1 MTITQRLKQLLVYET
16 LKDSQKESKQDI
28 INSDGW
34 LWKDRIMKLITGEIQ
49 TRISNHASFMIQ
61 TNHMVADH
69 VIDEMMTMKIW
80 VSSWTSPVSIK
91 VAIFDKKVATFN
103 KKLGTF
109 NKKGNF
115 WRKKWQF
122 LTKKFRWRLR
132 FWKSC
137 WWFDQ
142 IWQKESS
149 SRSPS
154 NHDRLQKMGGKI
166 RWPMPCREER

>member
-80 VSSWTSPVSIK
+80 VSSWTSPFSIK

-115 WRKKWQF
+115 WRKNGNF
-122 LTKKFRWRLR
+122 
-132 FWKSC
+132 
-137 WWFDQ
+137 
-142 IWQKESS
+142 
-149 SRSPS
+149 
-154 NHDRLQKMGGKI
+154 
-166 RWPMPCREER
+166 